1 MMYISCIYPP
11 SLTKKI
17 TCLTKEWRL
26 TLVVVTSFAEKLN
39 LDPLHREVS
48 CPFTQLILLLVII

>member
-1 MMYISCIYPP
+1 MYISP

-39 LDPLHREVS
+39 LDPLHREVLS
-48 CPFTQLILLLVII
+48 FHSTNPIIGDNITVLF